1 MRDIICLEINGKKG
15 VLDNIELPTPKE
27 FLLIPE
33 TTTAIVENRIFND
46 FIDETFMF
54 ITEVLSKRFKEKI
67 DNVYVTFM
75 NSDNVFICSAVIS
88 KMNAKNGTYRLGIT
102 DWQGS
107 GYIFKYADDCSEEEI
122 KNKGEN

>member
-1 MRDIICLEINGKKG
+1 MRRTISLEINGKKDLLG
-15 VLDNIELPTPKE
+15 SLDIPTPKE

-33 TTTAIVENRIFND
+33 NTTDIVENRIFND

-54 ITEVLSKRFKEKI
+54 VTEVLSKKFKEKI
-67 DNVYVTFM
+67 DNVYVTFI
-75 NSDNVFICSAVIS
+75 NDKNVFICSAVID

-107 GYIFKYADDCSEEEI
+107 GYVFKYADDCDEEI
-122 KNKGEN
+122 LVD